1 MRFESSIDIAAPAER
16 IFAIYSDVER
26 WPEWLQ
32 TVTSVERLDEGPL
45 RVGSRTRIRQPRLPV
60 AVWEVSEIVP
70 DRSFIWVARGPGIVT
85 TGSHVVTPL
94 DGDKAKATASLEQ
107 AGLLGPLMGRLTK
120 RLTDEYLETEVRSLK
135 ARCEA

>member
-26 WPEWLQ
+26 WPEWLR